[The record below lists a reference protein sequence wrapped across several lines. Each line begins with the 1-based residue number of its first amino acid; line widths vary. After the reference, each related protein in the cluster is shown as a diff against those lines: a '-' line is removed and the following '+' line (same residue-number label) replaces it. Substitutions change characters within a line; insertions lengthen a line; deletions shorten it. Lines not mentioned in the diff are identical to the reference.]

1 MVVDVGAGFDTTVT
15 MTDTGLVASGMVAR
29 QVATHQV
36 EPLPGR
42 DLRTCRMDHLGG
54 HTMTAMHLAEVR
66 PGGYKCNHRHL
77 DETMAFIAAG
87 RGYTELRQSD
97 TTGPIR
103 AEWEAG
109 DVVVVPTNAWH
120 RHVNSDPDQT
130 MRQLSFRNLPLMIT
144 LLHGPST
151 PERPKPA
158 FNMGGRFPARF
169 DDEPDYLTRRDE
181 VLPGVVRTNLVR
193 RIVDDAVP
201 AADPRHGTGVAVQLY
216 ELGGQRTLE
225 VALVAIDAGG
235 ATTDVPSLTE
245 ENVVVL
251 QGSGHTVL
259 TDQTGERYRV
269 PWDTGDLLCPP
280 FGVRRQHLADDGTPV
295 RLLRVRN
302 VAVERALGIDA
313 LDGSVVPDR
322 LAALAVERADRA

>member
-1 MVVDVGAGFDTTVT
+1 MVDVATGFDATVT
-15 MTDTGLVASGMVAR
+15 MTETGLVASGMVAR
-29 QVATHQV
+29 QVATHRV

-42 DLRTCRMDHLGG
+42 DLRTCRMDQLGG

-120 RHVNSDPDQT
+120 RHVNSDPEQP
-130 MRQLSFRNLPLMIT
+130 MRQLSFRNLPLMNR
-144 LLHGPST
+144 LLHGPGT

-158 FNMGGRFPARF
+158 FNMGGRFTSRF
-169 DDEPDYLTRRDE
+169 DDEPDFLDRREE
-181 VLPGVVRTNLVR
+181 VSPGVVRTNLVH

-201 AADPRHGTGVAVQLY
+201 GPDARHGEGVAVQLY

-235 ATTDVPSLTE
+235 ATADEPSLTE

-251 QGSGHTVL
+251 RGSGHTLL
-259 TDQTGERYRV
+259 TDGSGEQYRV
-269 PWDTGDLLCPP
+269 PWVAGDLICPP
-280 FGVRRQHLADDGTPV
+280 FGVRRQHLADDGTQV

-313 LDGSVVPDR
+313 LVGSVLPDR
-322 LAALAVERADRA
+322 LAALASERL